1 MQYVGQTCRAL
12 QKRFGEHYRR
22 MKKFLYQHF
31 KRTGHSPN
39 DVLVQPV
46 EKLTYDK
53 NSSSRFKIIKRHET
67 ELKWIKLLQIPF
79 PPVEKLTYD
88 KNSSSRFKI
97 IKRHETELK
106 WIKLLQIPFP
116 LGFNDNIYHEGN
128 ISKMPDF
135 DVFSLLEIRKRKSRS
150 HGIRKKGNGKRK
162 KRAVKR
168 SNTSLKDLSKVLEDH
183 GRHSML
189 SFLSSLPI
197 SVLRILDTEA
207 NKFYDRNHQLYDAAL
222 LTRCYTQHALRPF
235 VDSEINHKR
244 HFIKIPFI
252 NKGIEF
258 IDLPSIF
265 KDRSVTSS
273 IPAYFQNSE
282 PPIICYKYDKPI
294 RNTVFNFNKLV
305 SDLDIHANTPES

>member
-1 MQYVGQTCRAL
+1 ML
-12 QKRFGEHYRR
+12 
-22 MKKFLYQHF
+22 
-31 KRTGHSPN
+31 
-39 DVLVQPV
+39 
-46 EKLTYDK
+46 
-53 NSSSRFKIIKRHET
+53 
-67 ELKWIKLLQIPF
+67 
-79 PPVEKLTYD
+79 
-88 KNSSSRFKI
+88 
-97 IKRHETELK
+97 
-106 WIKLLQIPFP
+106 
-116 LGFNDNIYHEGN
+116 
-128 ISKMPDF
+128 
-135 DVFSLLEIRKRKSRS
+135 SLLEIRKSRS

-222 LTRCYTQHALRPF
+222 LIRCCTQHALRPF
-235 VDSEINHKR
+235 IDSEINHKR

-258 IDLPSIF
+258 IDLPS
-265 KDRSVTSS
+265 TSS

-282 PPIICYKYDKPI
+282 PPIICYKYNKPI